1 MSATETL
8 MRMALRLTPRRFR
21 EAYGDEL
28 MATHRQR
35 RAAIPERR
43 RLERMRFGVSELAG
57 VLAAVV
63 QLRLFARDPRAARA
77 GQPRRSAWFEALA
90 QDVRFAGRTLR
101 RSPSFAIAATLVL
114 ALGIGASTA
123 IFSAVNTYFFRPLP
137 FAEPERLVM
146 LYETNPEFEW
156 VDAPAAP
163 ANVLDWRERVTSF
176 ADVAAYSDMESRLP
190 LVRDGEPRV
199 VQATAVTGN
208 FFSVL
213 GVRPVLG
220 RAFTWNETWEGQ
232 DDGVVLSHALWTSE
246 FGSDPSV
253 VGRLLELGSRHVR
266 VIGVMPPGF
275 SFPSAETRLWYS
287 WGWAPASR
295 DEVWFR
301 RAHFVQP
308 IARLARGVTRAQAD
322 AELQSVVRRLQS
334 EYPATNSVMGAGMM
348 PARDFL
354 IRDVRR
360 PLLILLGS
368 VGVLLLL
375 ACVNVANLTLVRGAA
390 RTREMALRNALGAGR
405 ARVAVQLLTESVITA
420 FIGGAIGIALGWAGV
435 RAMGALTPLGI
446 DGATTVEL
454 DTRVVLFTLAA
465 TLLSG
470 VLSGIVPAA
479 RATQERIHGGLTE
492 GGRGGTLSRGGLRTV
507 SGFVVAEVGLALLLV
522 IGAGLMIRSFL
533 LMRDV
538 EPGFRID
545 DVLAVEVSVPSS
557 RYEERAAVLAF
568 QDQLIEALEARP
580 GIERAG
586 FVAQLPL
593 NGTSWSSQLHAEG
606 WPADRVGF
614 EILHRRTDAGYFEAL
629 GIPLLRGR
637 MLDTR
642 DGQDAPYVVV
652 VNETFVREHFPDED
666 PIGRRIAY
674 DREPGPESTWY
685 EIVGI
690 VGDQHQESPA
700 RPVRAEVFE
709 SRYQDWARGNWI
721 VMRTTTD
728 PLSILPTVRTVLH
741 ELDPLIPISRART
754 MRDVWR
760 ASMAREE
767 FILTLLTVFGALA
780 LLLAMVGVYGVTEQA
795 ARRRTREIGIRV
807 ALGARAQDVLQLM
820 LRQTL
825 VVIGIGLAVGLA
837 VALFATRA
845 LRSLLYGIAPNDP
858 ATLIAVLA
866 GFAVIACVACWVPA
880 RRAMGR
886 DPVASLRE

>member
-1 MSATETL
+1 MSATDTL
-8 MRMALRLTPRRFR
+8 MRVALRLTPRRFQN
-21 EAYGDEL
+21 EHGKEML
-28 MATHRQR
+28 ETHRRR
-35 RAAIPERR
+35 RAAIPPDRR
-43 RLERMRFGVSELAG
+43 IARLRFALREVIGAFL
-57 VLAAVV
+57 LVV
-63 QLRLFARDPRAARA
+63 QLRLLARDSVPAATDRTRRASLLAT
-77 GQPRRSAWFEALA
+77 LA
-90 QDVRFAGRTLR
+90 QDVRFAGRALR
-101 RSPSFAIAATLVL
+101 RSPSFAIAAIAVL

-137 FAEPERLVM
+137 FAEPERLVS

-163 ANVLDWRERVTSF
+163 ANVLDWRERVSAF
-176 ADVAAYSDMESRLP
+176 ADVAAYSDMRSRLP
-190 LVRDGEPRV
+190 FVRDGEPRV
-199 VQATAVTGN
+199 VHATAVTGN

-213 GVRPVLG
+213 GVRAALG
-220 RAFTWNETWEGQ
+220 RTLTWEETWDGR

-253 VGRLLELGSRHVR
+253 VGRLLELGSQQVR
-266 VIGVMPPGF
+266 VLGVMPAGF
-275 SFPSAETRLWYS
+275 SFPSAETQLWYS
-287 WGWAPASR
+287 WGWTPESR

-301 RAHFVQP
+301 RAHWVLP
-308 IARLARGVTRAQAD
+308 IARLAPGVTHAQAS
-322 AELQSVVRRLQS
+322 AEFQGVVRQLQS
-334 EYPATNSVMGAGMM
+334 EYPETNRVMGAGMM
-348 PARDFL
+348 PVRDFL

-405 ARVAVQLLTESVITA
+405 LRVTVQLLTESLITA
-420 FIGGAIGIALGWAGV
+420 VLGGALGIALGWAGV
-435 RAMGALTPLGI
+435 RAMSALMPLGI
-446 DGATTVEL
+446 DGATAVAL
-454 DTRVVLFTLAA
+454 DSRVVLFALAA

-470 VLSGIVPAA
+470 ILSGIVPAL
-479 RATQERIHGGLTE
+479 RATRERTHGALID

-538 EPGFRID
+538 DPGVRVD
-545 DVLAVEVSVPSS
+545 DVLAVQVSVPSS
-557 RYEERAAVLAF
+557 RYEERDAVLAF
-568 QDQLIEALEARP
+568 QDRLLEALEARP

-586 FVAQLPL
+586 IVAQLPL
-593 NGTSWSSQLHAEG
+593 NGTSWSSQVKAEG

-614 EILHRRTDAGYFEAL
+614 EILHRRADAGYFDAL
-629 GIPLLRGR
+629 DVPLLRGR
-637 MLDTR
+637 MLDRR
-642 DGQDAPYVVV
+642 DGPDAPFVVV
-652 VNETFVREHFPDED
+652 VNETFVREFFPGED

-674 DREPGPESTWY
+674 DRVPGPESTWY

-700 RPVRAEVFE
+700 RPVRPEVFE
-709 SRYQDWARGNWI
+709 SAFQDWERGNWI

-728 PLSILPTVRTVLH
+728 PLSVLPTVRAALR
-741 ELDPLIPISRART
+741 EIDPLMPISQVKT
-754 MRDVWR
+754 MRDVWH

-807 ALGARAQDVLQLM
+807 ALGARAGDVLHLM

-825 VVIGIGLAVGLA
+825 AVIGVGLAVGLA

-845 LRSLLYGIAPNDP
+845 LGSLLYGIAPNDP
-858 ATLIAVLA
+858 VTLAAVLG
-866 GFAVIACVACWVPA
+866 GFSVIACLACWVPV
-880 RRAMGR
+880 RRATR
-886 DPVASLRE
+886 ADPVASLRE